1 MRGPLFNM
9 KFLNEKTK
17 GSDGFNSTV
26 VIRGEDMES
35 EMPIEQ
41 GIFKW
46 GPLLMVDAQTK
57 YQSPA
62 AWDFFFS

>member
-1 MRGPLFNM
+1 V